1 MKLRQVFVQEITGER
16 RNMYEDFIEKGDL
29 AFDYVAEANKF
40 LEDGFFASSH
50 RDLMPL
56 AMATYLQASIII
68 TTNVNST
75 PMYVLPMVGS
85 AERSVFVL
93 YTPTGP
99 GHYDA
104 AIPALTPKLMER
116 PVLHLCMCT
125 VRQLQLW
132 CQQNSVRKNM
142 CTQCCLCNMMQML
155 CKFSTMHF
163 LVLFQRVY

>member
-16 RNMYEDFIEKGDL
+16 RDIYEDFIEKGDL

-50 RDLMPL
+50 GDLMPL
-56 AMATYLQASIII
+56 AMATHLQASIII

-85 AERSVFVL
+85 AERSIFVL

-104 AIPALTPKLMER
+104 AIPYSKTDGQASATST
-116 PVLHLCMCT
+116 CMY
-125 VRQLQLW
+125 VQLGS
-132 CQQNSVRKNM
+132 CSCGVNK
-142 CTQCCLCNMMQML
+142 TQSGKTCAP
-155 CKFSTMHF
+155 SA
-163 LVLFQRVY
+163 VYAT